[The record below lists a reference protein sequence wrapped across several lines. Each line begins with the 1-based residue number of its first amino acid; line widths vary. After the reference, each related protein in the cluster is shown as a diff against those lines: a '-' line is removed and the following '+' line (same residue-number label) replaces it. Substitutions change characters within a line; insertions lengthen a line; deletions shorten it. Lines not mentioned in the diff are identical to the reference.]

1 MAYSPLKTGTPTASA
16 ESLRTTLKKVDIMLE
31 ELYGT
36 ITEGDLSSIS
46 QNIVPDG
53 SNTRDLGSPSNPWRN
68 IYVVELDGGSANT
81 TYE

>member
-1 MAYSPLKTGTPTASA
+1 MAYTPLKTGTPTASA
-16 ESLRTTLKKVDIMLE
+16 ESVRTTIKKIDSMIE
-31 ELYGT
+31 ELYAFT
-36 ITEGDLSSIS
+36 SEGDLSSIS

-68 IYVVELDGGSANT
+68 IYVVELDGGSADT